1 MKKLIIKIF
10 TYYSFKCVIKIIN
23 LYMIISVIICK
34 KESVI
39 LYNKNINHYEIN
51 FLNSNQNDNSN
62 IFFNISFFRH
72 SFNNNL
78 SKVELK
84 YNFQFFDK
92 QNNLI
97 FPSDLS
103 LYYNL
108 HTFCIL
114 KQRNINLLS
123 ISNIQQNKYFSCVEY
138 YKLNQP
144 TKFGIKICYDS
155 SQCRSFYFFENE
167 IFNYNYTKF
176 FNEYKFD
183 FNYINKEYSS
193 ISHKIKK
200 TQSNSY
206 LLKKCYI
213 SQPICSTKE
222 EAITYKNTWYFKNIY
237 NHYFCYCNGYNC
249 KFDQNFDDCK
259 YYLYL
264 IIIDSNKHLYKKTYY
279 LLVDFLYANR
289 APGDAY
295 FIFKEMI
302 KQNMSAFY
310 FTERRDIYKEYYDN
324 KTNFQKI
331 IPIINKHYNIT
342 GNFLEKYLTL
352 FLRLKSVI
360 SGSEFFS
367 KENIF
372 FNIPYIT
379 YICLGHGVNYFKP
392 FLYEEYYGCKRYNK
406 IILPSEKI
414 ISIAKQYGWK
424 EKDII
429 KVGLPKWD
437 IFDNYSLEM
446 KNKSNEKCIFMM
458 FTWRKLNEGKNISPD
473 YFNNI
478 FKLLN
483 DPLLIE
489 ILNKKNITLYLS
501 LHHNLLNKQ
510 NLIKGKTKAKY
521 TNQEEI
527 LSCLMKCDL
536 IVSDFSSVIFDL
548 MYRNKPFII
557 FIPDANDKNIDDL
570 YDYDYSNVINGL
582 KNDSI
587 KFENK
592 VFNVENAVK
601 KIKYYIKNDFHLDL
615 KLKSFYKKFNLNH
628 KQNINR
634 FIAYLKS
641 SI

>member
-1 MKKLIIKIF
+1 M
-10 TYYSFKCVIKIIN
+10 
-23 LYMIISVIICK
+23 
-34 KESVI
+34 
-39 LYNKNINHYEIN
+39 
-51 FLNSNQNDNSN
+51 
-62 IFFNISFFRH
+62 
-72 SFNNNL
+72 
-78 SKVELK
+78 
-84 YNFQFFDK
+84 
-92 QNNLI
+92 
-97 FPSDLS
+97 
-103 LYYNL
+103 
-108 HTFCIL
+108 
-114 KQRNINLLS
+114 
-123 ISNIQQNKYFSCVEY
+123 
-138 YKLNQP
+138 
-144 TKFGIKICYDS
+144 
-155 SQCRSFYFFENE
+155 
-167 IFNYNYTKF
+167 
-176 FNEYKFD
+176 
-183 FNYINKEYSS
+183 
-193 ISHKIKK
+193 
-200 TQSNSY
+200 
-206 LLKKCYI
+206 LKKCYI

-237 NHYFCYCNGYNC
+237 NHYFCYCNGYDC
-249 KFDQNFDDCK
+249 KFDQNFDNCK

-264 IIIDSNKHLYKKTYY
+264 YIIDSNKHLYKKTYY
-279 LLVDFLYANR
+279 FLVDFLYANR

-295 FIFKEMI
+295 FVFKEMI

-324 KTNFQKI
+324 KTNFQRI
-331 IPIINKHYNIT
+331 IPIINKQYNIT

-372 FNIPYIT
+372 FIIPYIT

-392 FLYEEYYGCKRYNK
+392 FLYEEYYGCRTYNK

-458 FTWRKLNEGKNISPD
+458 FTWRKLNKGKNISPD

-489 ILNKKNITLYLS
+489 ILTEKNITLYLS

-536 IVSDFSSVIFDL
+536 IISDFSSVIFDL

-592 VFNVENAVK
+592 VFNVEDTIK
-601 KIKYYIKNDFHLDL
+601 KIKYYIENDFHLDL

>member
-1 MKKLIIKIF
+1 M
-10 TYYSFKCVIKIIN
+10 
-23 LYMIISVIICK
+23 
-34 KESVI
+34 
-39 LYNKNINHYEIN
+39 
-51 FLNSNQNDNSN
+51 
-62 IFFNISFFRH
+62 
-72 SFNNNL
+72 
-78 SKVELK
+78 
-84 YNFQFFDK
+84 
-92 QNNLI
+92 
-97 FPSDLS
+97 
-103 LYYNL
+103 
-108 HTFCIL
+108 
-114 KQRNINLLS
+114 
-123 ISNIQQNKYFSCVEY
+123 
-138 YKLNQP
+138 
-144 TKFGIKICYDS
+144 
-155 SQCRSFYFFENE
+155 
-167 IFNYNYTKF
+167 
-176 FNEYKFD
+176 
-183 FNYINKEYSS
+183 
-193 ISHKIKK
+193 
-200 TQSNSY
+200 
-206 LLKKCYI
+206 
-213 SQPICSTKE
+213 
-222 EAITYKNTWYFKNIY
+222 
-237 NHYFCYCNGYNC
+237 
-249 KFDQNFDDCK
+249 
-259 YYLYL
+259 
-264 IIIDSNKHLYKKTYY
+264 YKKTYY
-279 LLVDFLYANR
+279 FLVDFLYANR

-295 FIFKEMI
+295 FVFKEMI

-324 KTNFQKI
+324 KTNFQRI
-331 IPIINKHYNIT
+331 IPIINKQYNIT

-372 FNIPYIT
+372 FIIPYIT

-392 FLYEEYYGCKRYNK
+392 FLYEEYYGCRTYNK

-458 FTWRKLNEGKNISPD
+458 FTWRKLNKGKNISPD

-489 ILNKKNITLYLS
+489 ILTEKNITLYLS

-536 IVSDFSSVIFDL
+536 IISDFSSVIFDL

-592 VFNVENAVK
+592 VFNVEDTIK
-601 KIKYYIKNDFHLDL
+601 KIKYYIENDFHLDL

>member
-1 MKKLIIKIF
+1 M
-10 TYYSFKCVIKIIN
+10 
-23 LYMIISVIICK
+23 
-34 KESVI
+34 
-39 LYNKNINHYEIN
+39 
-51 FLNSNQNDNSN
+51 
-62 IFFNISFFRH
+62 
-72 SFNNNL
+72 
-78 SKVELK
+78 
-84 YNFQFFDK
+84 
-92 QNNLI
+92 
-97 FPSDLS
+97 
-103 LYYNL
+103 
-108 HTFCIL
+108 
-114 KQRNINLLS
+114 
-123 ISNIQQNKYFSCVEY
+123 
-138 YKLNQP
+138 
-144 TKFGIKICYDS
+144 
-155 SQCRSFYFFENE
+155 
-167 IFNYNYTKF
+167 
-176 FNEYKFD
+176 
-183 FNYINKEYSS
+183 
-193 ISHKIKK
+193 
-200 TQSNSY
+200 
-206 LLKKCYI
+206 LKKCYI

-264 IIIDSNKHLYKKTYY
+264 NIIDSNKHLYKKTYY

-331 IPIINKHYNIT
+331 IPIINKQYNIT